1 MVKMLARV
9 IGENISLDLH
19 LGNDIGRVMADRSQL
34 EQVLL
39 NLGVNGRDAMLNGGR
54 LMIETSVVDLDND
67 FVDQHAESQAGEHVL
82 LAVSDTGTGMP
93 EDVRQKIF
101 EPFFT
106 TKEVGKGTGLGL
118 STVYGI
124 VKQHGGQIY
133 VYSELGKG
141 TTFKIFLPA
150 SQSKALEQEKE
161 QAEAIPAGK
170 ETVLL
175 AEDDATIRR
184 MIQLTMES
192 EGYTILAAT
201 NGQEAIEISSSYEG
215 DIHLLLT
222 DVIMPKLNGQELA
235 NTVQQSRP
243 EMEVIFMSGY
253 TDDAISHHGVLE
265 PGVHFIQKPIT
276 PSILAKKLRE
286 VLKK

>member
-1 MVKMLARV
+1 MQRK
-9 IGENISLDLH
+9 ENR
-19 LGNDIGRVMADRSQL
+19 DITSQRETAL
-34 EQVLL
+34 EQ
-39 NLGVNGRDAMLNGGR
+39 AGR
-54 LMIETSVVDLDND
+54 LGKTLTQIEGVDSV
-67 FVDQHAESQAGEHVL
+67 
-82 LAVSDTGTGMP
+82 GT
-93 EDVRQKIF
+93 QKHL
-101 EPFFT
+101 E
-106 TKEVGKGTGLGL
+106 GLP
-118 STVYGI
+118 
-124 VKQHGGQIY
+124 GQ
-133 VYSELGKG
+133 
-141 TTFKIFLPA
+141 

-201 NGQEAIEISSSYEG
+201 DGQEAIEISSSYEG

-222 DVIMPKLNGQELA
+222 DVIMPKMNGQELA
-235 NTVQQSRP
+235 NTMLQSRP